1 VDFAAQLAGCG
12 VAGCIPE
19 SQFQRQEKCM
29 RVELTSIPQSQ
40 IEAPKTIEKKDIIGG
55 DAGNNTAMDESP
67 SFVPF
72 SLGSGR
78 TYSLSS
84 LKAAVERHAKFLTVA
99 ESNLT
104 AVHHAVSI
112 PKGILDRLNCR

>member
-1 VDFAAQLAGCG
+1 
-12 VAGCIPE
+12 
-19 SQFQRQEKCM
+19 M

-40 IEAPKTIEKKDIIGG
+40 IEAPKTIEKKDIIGD
-55 DAGNNTAMDESP
+55 DAGNNTAMDESQ
-67 SFVPF
+67 SLVPF

-84 LKAAVERHAKFLTVA
+84 LKAAVESHAKFLTVA

-112 PKGILDRLNCR
+112 PKGIRDRLNCR

>member
-1 VDFAAQLAGCG
+1 
-12 VAGCIPE
+12 
-19 SQFQRQEKCM
+19 M

-40 IEAPKTIEKKDIIGG
+40 IEAPKTVEKKDLIGG
-55 DAGNNTAMDESP
+55 DAGNNSAMDESQ

-99 ESNLT
+99 ESNLS
-104 AVHHAVSI
+104 AVNHAVTI